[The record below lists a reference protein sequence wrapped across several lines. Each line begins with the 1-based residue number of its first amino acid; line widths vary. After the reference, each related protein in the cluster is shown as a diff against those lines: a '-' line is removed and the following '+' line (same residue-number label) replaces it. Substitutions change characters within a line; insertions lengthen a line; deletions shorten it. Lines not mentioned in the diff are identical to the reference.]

1 MKRFLWIALLLTGA
15 LPALGAVQIIV
26 HADNPVPSL
35 PAKAAQDFFFGKTTR
50 WSDGTPVVAVDQLEK
65 SAVREEF
72 SRLVLKKKVEAVKS
86 YWLTQIFSGRG
97 TPPVELK
104 TDAAVIDAVRAQRG
118 AIGYV
123 SSETALPAGV
133 RAVAVK

>member
-1 MKRFLWIALLLTGA
+1 VKRFLWIALLLTGA

-26 HADNPVPSL
+26 NSDNPVPSVT
-35 PAKAAQDFFFGKTTR
+35 AKTAQDFFFGKTTR

-65 SAVREEF
+65 TAVREEF
-72 SRLVLKKKVEAVKS
+72 SRVVLKKKVEAVKS